1 MWPPDQAERLSSQAA
16 ALGPGELT
24 RAAEV
29 IAVGLTEMRGTTAPR
44 LHLELM
50 CARVLLPGADVDDR
64 GIHARLDRLERRIG
78 MTAPAAHEPP
88 RAPTEAG
95 RPAATTSR
103 DRPAPDHVQPP
114 DPRTV
119 GPEPLAPPTDSA
131 TGPGSQEGVES
142 QAGQTAADQS
152 GSPADA
158 SVDSPADRA
167 TASALDAGSAG
178 AQPARLD
185 LSVTDVRR
193 LWPEVLEEVKG
204 KRRFTWILLSQN
216 AQVAE
221 VRDGTLTLSMAN
233 AGARDSFGRGGSEDI
248 LREAL
253 VVVLGADLRI
263 ATILEPA
270 GDSRA
275 AGTATTPQGGGTP
288 LSTNA
293 HSPSSDDRDAAA
305 ALDDA
310 DLDDRAETHAEL
322 LARHL
327 GAEIIAEEDH
337 GA

>member
-1 MWPPDQAERLSSQAA
+1 
-16 ALGPGELT
+16 
-24 RAAEV
+24 
-29 IAVGLTEMRGTTAPR
+29 
-44 LHLELM
+44 
-50 CARVLLPGADVDDR
+50 
-64 GIHARLDRLERRIG
+64 
-78 MTAPAAHEPP
+78 
-88 RAPTEAG
+88 
-95 RPAATTSR
+95 
-103 DRPAPDHVQPP
+103 
-114 DPRTV
+114 
-119 GPEPLAPPTDSA
+119 
-131 TGPGSQEGVES
+131 
-142 QAGQTAADQS
+142 
-152 GSPADA
+152 
-158 SVDSPADRA
+158 
-167 TASALDAGSAG
+167 
-178 AQPARLD
+178 
-185 LSVTDVRR
+185 

-263 ATILEPA
+263 ATVVEPA
-270 GDSRA
+270 ADSRA
-275 AGTATTPQGGGTP
+275 AGSAPAPPGGGTP

-293 HSPSSDDRDAAA
+293 HSPSSDDRDAAV